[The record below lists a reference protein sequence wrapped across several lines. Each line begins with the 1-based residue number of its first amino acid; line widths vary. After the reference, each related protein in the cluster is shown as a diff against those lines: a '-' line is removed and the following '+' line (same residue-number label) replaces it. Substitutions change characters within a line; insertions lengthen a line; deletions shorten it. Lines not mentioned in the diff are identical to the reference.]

1 MPTQWESLAN
11 EHILG
16 IAPYEPG
23 KPIEELER
31 ELGVHNAIKLAS
43 NENPLPPSDRVQK
56 ALLATLPHL
65 NRYPDGSGFYL
76 RQALAKKHGVSPD
89 QVVLGNGSNELIEL
103 LVRAFLRPGDEAVVP
118 HPSFVVYPM
127 VVQAAAGVRVMVMLK
142 DHRLDLEAMAR
153 AITPMT
159 KIVFIANPNNPTATI
174 ATADEIEHFVSRVP
188 ERTIVVFDEAYIEFA
203 LGPDFPETLNYV
215 KQGRKVVVLRTFS
228 KATSLAGLRV
238 GYGVADADAIA
249 LMNRI
254 RQPFNVNS
262 LAQAA
267 ALAALDDDAHVLECV
282 RMIEAGRHFLYD
294 EFKSIGLQYVPSR
307 ANFILVDVG
316 RSARCR
322 FHRAGRARPGDRRAP
337 RARVARGARRG
348 AHHRRR
354 LDQAQHRPRRRPPG
368 REAPARL
375 RGQPPARR
383 LGAGRIPSRARR
395 SLPE

>member
-1 MPTQWESLAN
+1 MHTQWESLAN

-31 ELGVHNAIKLAS
+31 ELGIHDAIKLAS
-43 NENPLPPSDRVQK
+43 NENPLAPSDRVQAAIVA
-56 ALLATLPHL
+56 ALSAL

-76 RQALAKKHGVSPD
+76 RQALAKRHGFTPD
-89 QVVLGNGSNELIEL
+89 QIVLGNGSNELIEL

-127 VVQAAAGVRVMVMLK
+127 IVQAAGGIRVMVMLK

-159 KIVFIANPNNPTATI
+159 KIVFIANPNNPTSTI
-174 ATADEIEHFVSRVP
+174 VTADEVEHFMARVP
-188 ERTIVVFDEAYIEFA
+188 ERTIVIFDEAYIEFA
-203 LGPDFPETLNYV
+203 MGPDFPDTLAYV

-228 KATSLAGLRV
+228 KAASLAGLRV
-238 GYGVADADAIA
+238 GYGVAEADAIA

-267 ALAALDDDAHVLECV
+267 ALAALEDESHILECV

-294 EFKSIGLQYVPSR
+294 EFTTLGLRYVPSR
-307 ANFILVDVG
+307 ANFIIVDVG
-316 RSARCR
+316 RSAAEIYQKLL
-322 FHRAGRARPGDRRAP
+322 HEGVIVRPMTPFGMETALRITVGTP
-337 RARVARGARRG
+337 EEN
-348 AHHRRR
+348 RR
-354 LDQAQHRPRRRPPG
+354 LVKA
-368 REAPARL
+368 L
-375 RGQPPARR
+375 RTV
-383 LGAGRIPSRARR
+383 LGKKPK
-395 SLPE
+395 

>member
-31 ELGVHNAIKLAS
+31 ELMIHDAIKLAS

-56 ALLATLPHL
+56 AIVVALSAL

-76 RQALAKKHGVSPD
+76 RQALAKKHGVMPD
-89 QVVLGNGSNELIEL
+89 HVMLGNGSNELIEL
-103 LVRAFLRPGDEAVVP
+103 LVRSFLRPGDEAVMP

-127 VVQAAAGVRVMVMLK
+127 IVQAAGGVRVMVMLK
-142 DHRLDLEAMAR
+142 DYRLDLEAMAR

-159 KIVFIANPNNPTATI
+159 KLVFIANPNNPTATI
-174 ATADEIEHFVSRVP
+174 VTADEVERFMSRVP
-188 ERTIVVFDEAYIEFA
+188 ERAIVVFDEAYIEFA
-203 LGPDFPETLNYV
+203 MGPDFPETLQYV
-215 KQGRKVVVLRTFS
+215 KQGRKVAVLRTFS
-228 KATSLAGLRV
+228 KASSLAGLRV
-238 GYGVADADAIA
+238 GYGIADADAIA

-267 ALAALDDDAHVLECV
+267 ALAALDDDGHILECV

-294 EFKSIGLQYVPSR
+294 EFKNLGVQYVPSR
-307 ANFILVDVG
+307 ANFILVDAG
-316 RSARCR
+316 RSAAEIYQRLLQD
-322 FHRAGRARPGDRRAP
+322 GVIVRPMTPFGMETALRITVGTPEENRKLVKA
-337 RARVARGARRG
+337 
-348 AHHRRR
+348 
-354 LDQAQHRPRRRPPG
+354 LQA
-368 REAPARL
+368 A
-375 RGQPPARR
+375 
-383 LGAGRIPSRARR
+383 LGKQSP
-395 SLPE
+395 

>member
-11 EHILG
+11 KHILG

-56 ALLATLPHL
+56 AILATLNHL

-89 QVVLGNGSNELIEL
+89 HVVLGNGSNELIEL
-103 LVRAFLRPGDEAVVP
+103 LVRTFLRPGDEAVVP

-127 VVQAAAGVRVMVMLK
+127 IVQAAGGVRVMVMLK
-142 DHRLDLEAMAR
+142 EHRLDLEAMAR

-159 KIVFIANPNNPTATI
+159 KVVFIANPNNPTATI
-174 ATADEIEHFVSRVP
+174 VTADEVERFMARVP

-203 LGPDFPETLNYV
+203 LGPDFPDTLNYV
-215 KQGRKVVVLRTFS
+215 KQGRKVAVLRTFS

-238 GYGVADADAIA
+238 GYGVAEADAVA

-262 LAQAA
+262 LAQAG
-267 ALAALDDDAHVLECV
+267 ALAALEDESHVLECV

-294 EFKSIGLQYVPSR
+294 EFKTLGVQYVPSR

-316 RSARCR
+316 RSAADIYQKLLHEGVIVRPMTPFGMETALR
-322 FHRAGRARPGDRRAP
+322 ITVGTPEENRKLVRA
-337 RARVARGARRG
+337 
-348 AHHRRR
+348 
-354 LDQAQHRPRRRPPG
+354 
-368 REAPARL
+368 L
-375 RGQPPARR
+375 RTV
-383 LGAGRIPSRARR
+383 LGKKSV
-395 SLPE
+395 

>member
-31 ELGVHNAIKLAS
+31 ELMIHNPIKLAS

-56 ALLATLPHL
+56 AIVNAL
-65 NRYPDGSGFYL
+65 NSLDRYPDGSGFYL
-76 RQALAKKHGVSPD
+76 RQALAKKHGVMPD
-89 QVVLGNGSNELIEL
+89 QVVLGNGSNELLEL
-103 LVRAFLRPGDEAVVP
+103 LVRTFLRPGDEAVVP
-118 HPSFVVYPM
+118 HPSFPVYPAT
-127 VVQAAAGVRVMVMLK
+127 VQAAGGVRVMVMLK
-142 DHRLDLEAMAR
+142 EFRLDLEAMAR

-159 KIVFIANPNNPTATI
+159 KMVFVANPNNPTATI
-174 ATADEIEHFVSRVP
+174 VTRDEVEHFMARVP

-203 LGPDFPETLNYV
+203 MGPDFPDTISLV
-215 KQGRKVVVLRTFS
+215 KQGRKAVVLRTFS
-228 KATSLAGLRV
+228 KASSLAGLRV

-262 LAQAA
+262 LAQVA
-267 ALAALDDDAHVLECV
+267 ALAALDDEAHIMECV

-294 EFKSIGLQYVPSR
+294 ELKRIGISYVPSR

-316 RSARCR
+316 RSAAEIYQKLL
-322 FHRAGRARPGDRRAP
+322 HQGVIVRPMTPFGLETALRITVGTPEENRKLVKAL
-337 RARVARGARRG
+337 RTVLGK
-348 AHHRRR
+348 
-354 LDQAQHRPRRRPPG
+354 
-368 REAPARL
+368 PA
-375 RGQPPARR
+375 A
-383 LGAGRIPSRARR
+383 
-395 SLPE
+395 

>member
-31 ELGVHNAIKLAS
+31 ELGIHNAIKLAS
-43 NENPLPPSDRVQK
+43 NENPLAPSDRVQRAILA
-56 ALLATLPHL
+56 ALNHL

-76 RQALAKKHGVSPD
+76 RQALAKKHGASPD
-89 QVVLGNGSNELIEL
+89 QIVLGNGSNELIEL

-127 VVQAAAGVRVMVMLK
+127 IVQAAGGVRVMVMLK
-142 DHRLDLEAMAR
+142 EHRLDLEAMAR

-159 KIVFIANPNNPTATI
+159 KVVFIANPNNPTATI
-174 ATADEIEHFVSRVP
+174 VTADEVERFMTRVP

-203 LGPDFPETLNYV
+203 LGPDFPDTLNYV
-215 KQGRKVVVLRTFS
+215 KQGRKVAVLRTFS
-228 KATSLAGLRV
+228 KAASLAGLRV

-267 ALAALDDDAHVLECV
+267 ALAALEDDGHILECV

-294 EFKSIGLQYVPSR
+294 EFKTLGVQYVPAR

-316 RSARCR
+316 RSAADIYQKLL
-322 FHRAGRARPGDRRAP
+322 HEGVIVRPMTPFGMETALRITVGTPEENRKLVKALRR
-337 RARVARGARRG
+337 V
-348 AHHRRR
+348 
-354 LDQAQHRPRRRPPG
+354 
-368 REAPARL
+368 
-375 RGQPPARR
+375 
-383 LGAGRIPSRARR
+383 LGKQSA
-395 SLPE
+395 

>member
-1 MPTQWESLAN
+1 MHTQWESLAN
-11 EHILG
+11 THILG

-31 ELGVHNAIKLAS
+31 ELGIHDAMKLAS
-43 NENPLPPSDRVQK
+43 NENPLPPSERVQK
-56 ALLATLPHL
+56 AIAAALGDL

-76 RQALAKKHGVSPD
+76 RQALAKKHGLTPD
-89 QVVLGNGSNELIEL
+89 HIVLGNGSNELIEL

-127 VVQAAAGVRVMVMLK
+127 IVQASGGIRVMVMLK
-142 DHRLDLEAMAR
+142 DYKLDLDAMAR

-159 KIVFIANPNNPTATI
+159 KLVFIANPNNPTATMV
-174 ATADEIEHFVSRVP
+174 TADEVESFMHKVP

-203 LGPDFPETLNYV
+203 LGPDFPDSLAYV

-228 KATSLAGLRV
+228 KAASLAGLRV
-238 GYGVADADAIA
+238 GYGVADPDAIS

-267 ALAALDDDAHVLECV
+267 ALAALEDESHILECV
-282 RMIEAGRHFLYD
+282 RMIEAGRHYFYD
-294 EFKSIGLQYVPSR
+294 EFKALGLKYVPAR

-316 RSARCR
+316 RSA
-322 FHRAGRARPGDRRAP
+322 ADIYQKLLLQGVIVRPMTSFGMESAL
-337 RARVARGARRG
+337 RVTVGTPEEN
-348 AHHRRR
+348 RR
-354 LDQAQHRPRRRPPG
+354 LIKA
-368 REAPARL
+368 L
-375 RGQPPARR
+375 KTV
-383 LGAGRIPSRARR
+383 LGSKSA
-395 SLPE
+395 